1 MISYREKEMIMV
13 MKFMADHSSDFA
25 EQLMDTHKKMTGSEA
40 VVESINILPEI
51 QNYASLVEYV
61 NSQGYD
67 TILRME
73 DLLSEEDLAQL
84 EKEYDDNESEFKSQ
98 TGLNK
103 TDALCILIAV
113 VLQMIRQ
120 FLQPS
125 VNFDLFKNKKDRPS
139 HNTTADEAKK
149 SVYDKD
155 KSKYYEE

>member
-1 MISYREKEMIMV
+1 
-13 MKFMADHSSDFA
+13 
-25 EQLMDTHKKMTGSEA
+25 
-40 VVESINILPEI
+40 
-51 QNYASLVEYV
+51 
-61 NSQGYD
+61 
-67 TILRME
+67 ME

-103 TDALCILIAV
+103 TDALFILIAV

-155 KSKYYEE
+155 KSKCYEE

>member
-1 MISYREKEMIMV
+1 MIMV

-51 QNYASLVEYV
+51 SNYASLVEYV

-84 EKEYDDNESEFKSQ
+84 EKEYDDIESEFKS
-98 TGLNK
+98 
-103 TDALCILIAV
+103 
-113 VLQMIRQ
+113 
-120 FLQPS
+120 
-125 VNFDLFKNKKDRPS
+125 
-139 HNTTADEAKK
+139 
-149 SVYDKD
+149 
-155 KSKYYEE
+155 

>member
-1 MISYREKEMIMV
+1 
-13 MKFMADHSSDFA
+13 
-25 EQLMDTHKKMTGSEA
+25 
-40 VVESINILPEI
+40 
-51 QNYASLVEYV
+51 
-61 NSQGYD
+61 
-67 TILRME
+67 ME
-73 DLLSEEDLAQL
+73 DLLSEEELAQL

-103 TDALCILIAV
+103 TDALFILIAV

>member
-1 MISYREKEMIMV
+1 MKIKSTKGVKMNTKKGPIRLISGI
-13 MKFMADHSSDFA
+13 F
-25 EQLMDTHKKMTGSEA
+25 
-40 VVESINILPEI
+40 I
-51 QNYASLVEYV
+51 
-61 NSQGYD
+61 
-67 TILRME
+67 TI
-73 DLLSEEDLAQL
+73 S
-84 EKEYDDNESEFKSQ
+84 
-98 TGLNK
+98 
-103 TDALCILIAV
+103 CIVIILIAV

>member
-1 MISYREKEMIMV
+1 
-13 MKFMADHSSDFA
+13 
-25 EQLMDTHKKMTGSEA
+25 
-40 VVESINILPEI
+40 
-51 QNYASLVEYV
+51 
-61 NSQGYD
+61 
-67 TILRME
+67 ME

-103 TDALCILIAV
+103 TDALFILIAV

-139 HNTTADEAKK
+139 HNTTADEAK
-149 SVYDKD
+149 
-155 KSKYYEE
+155 